1 MGPRG
6 SRLSGGQKQ
15 RVAIARALVRNP
27 RLLVLDEATAALDN
41 ESERI
46 VQAALDEAMK
56 RGDRTT
62 LVVAH
67 RLTTVENCNTIV
79 VLENGRCV
87 ESGSPAALMEA
98 KGAYYSLHNTDAKT
112 KIH

>member
-1 MGPRG
+1 M
-6 SRLSGGQKQ
+6 
-15 RVAIARALVRNP
+15 RNP

-41 ESERI
+41 ESERV
-46 VQAALDEAMK
+46 VQAALDEAMR

-67 RLTTVENCNTIV
+67 RLTTVENCDCIV

-87 ESGSPAALMEA
+87 ESGSPATLMEA
-98 KGAYYSLHNTDAKT
+98 RGAYYSLHNINA
-112 KIH
+112 